1 MLSNSMIWSSR
12 TLLFYKNV
20 PLDNNMNSI
29 FLFENSLA
37 KPFKARLH
45 LKVHKPRLEIVLCES
60 KREKKLNHN
69 QEKAD
74 ITIDNIDV
82 EEFLGEDEIVF
93 PSQEFSQQAHIPT
106 TQKYLDMY
114 KKSIEEPSEFWS
126 EIASSEFYWTKEW
139 NHHQPSSHNL
149 HISQGNINIEWFKG
163 GITNICYNCID
174 RNIEAGLGDKIAMH
188 WEGNEPGFD
197 ASLTYTHLLHQVS
210 QVANFLKDIG
220 VKKGDT
226 VVIYMP
232 MIMELPIAMLACAR
246 IGVVHSV
253 VFAGFSCESLAQRIN
268 DCKPKAM
275 VTCNAAKRGSKIIPL
290 KDIVDAA
297 LIQSAKDGHS
307 IESCLVYENKS
318 ALDKE
323 STPWNEGRDL
333 WWQDVIPKYSKSCD
347 VEWVDAED
355 PLFLLYTSGSV
366 GKPKGVVHTTGGY
379 MVFVGTTFKYVFDY
393 KPSDIYWSTADCG
406 WAAGHGYVTYGPM
419 LNGATVVIYEGVPNY
434 PNSGRCW
441 EIVDKYNVSI
451 FFTAPTLLRSLMRDG
466 EKHVKRYSRKS
477 LRVLGSAGEPIN
489 PAAWRW
495 FYEVVGDS
503 RCPISDTWWQ
513 TETGAAMITP
523 IPGAWP
529 LKPGSATF
537 PFFGVQA
544 VIVDEEGNEIEGEG
558 KGYLCIKGS
567 WPGAL
572 RTLYRDHDR
581 YETTYFKPF
590 PGYYFTGD
598 GCTRDKDGYFW
609 ITGRVDDVLN
619 VSGHRIGTTEVE
631 SALVSHSHC
640 AEAAVI
646 GIDHEVK
653 GQSIWAFV
661 TLVKGVPQSEE
672 LRESLIQTIRT
683 QIGAFATPDKI
694 HWANELPKTR
704 SGKIMRRVLRKIAS
718 KQLDEIGDTSTLAD
732 PAVLDQ
738 LIALVHS

>member
-1 MLSNSMIWSSR
+1 
-12 TLLFYKNV
+12 
-20 PLDNNMNSI
+20 
-29 FLFENSLA
+29 
-37 KPFKARLH
+37 
-45 LKVHKPRLEIVLCES
+45 
-60 KREKKLNHN
+60 
-69 QEKAD
+69 
-74 ITIDNIDV
+74 
-82 EEFLGEDEIVF
+82 
-93 PSQEFSQQAHIPT
+93 
-106 TQKYLDMY
+106 MY
-114 KKSIEEPSEFWS
+114 
-126 EIASSEFYWTKEW
+126 
-139 NHHQPSSHNL
+139 
-149 HISQGNINIEWFKG
+149 
-163 GITNICYNCID
+163 
-174 RNIEAGLGDKIAMH
+174 
-188 WEGNEPGFD
+188 WEGNEPAFD

-226 VVIYMP
+226 VLIYLP

-246 IGVVHSV
+246 IGAVHSV

-268 DCKPKAM
+268 DCKPKAL
-275 VTCNAAKRGSKIIPL
+275 VTCNAAKRGSKIIHL

-297 LIQSAKDGHS
+297 LIQSAKDAHS
-307 IESCLVYENKS
+307 IDSCLVYENKS

-323 STPWNEGRDL
+323 STPWKEGRDL

-379 MVFVGTTFKYVFDY
+379 MVYVGTTFKYVFDY

-406 WAAGHGYVTYGPM
+406 WAAGHGYVTYGPL

-441 EIVDKYNVSI
+441 EIVDKYKVSI

-466 EKHVKRYSRKS
+466 DKHVKRYSRKS

-489 PAAWRW
+489 PATWRW

-619 VSGHRIGTTEVE
+619 VSGHRIGTAEVE
-631 SALVSHSHC
+631 SALVSHPHC

-661 TLVKGVPQSEE
+661 TLVEGVPQSEE

-683 QIGAFATPDKI
+683 QIGAFAAPDKI
-694 HWANELPKTR
+694 HYTNELPKTR

-732 PAVLDQ
+732 PVVLDQ